1 MAVVRCSQ
9 GHYYDDEKFSR
20 CPHCGIFTNLKPGA
34 GPEPGHG
41 GKADCDEKTVALSGQ
56 PGLSEDYSR
65 TVALESEGVVP
76 SDEQKTVGFYAPG
89 KGNDYVTGWL
99 VCVKGVERGRD
110 YRLHHGF
117 NRIGRGYGMSVCIV
131 DDVHISREN
140 HCAIVYDDRS
150 NTFSLVPMGGNLVY
164 MGGEVITEPIT
175 LSAGDVIGIGS
186 SEFEFI
192 AFCRE
197 GRVWEKE

>member
-20 CPHCGIFTNLKPGA
+20 CPHCGIFTNLKLNQ
-34 GPEPGHG
+34 EPSGRREN
-41 GKADCDEKTVALSGQ
+41 DEKTMAFSSDSQSLGDILQ
-56 PGLSEDYSR
+56 R
-65 TVALESEGVVP
+65 TVALENISQEDG
-76 SDEQKTVGFYAPG
+76 DDQKTVGLYSG
-89 KGNDYVTGWL
+89 SKGNDFVTGWL
-99 VCVKGVERGRD
+99 VCVKGPEKGRD

-117 NRIGRGYGMSVCIV
+117 NRIGRGYQMEICIV
-131 DDVHISREN
+131 DDIHISRDS
-140 HCAIVYDDRS
+140 HCSIVYDGRS
-150 NTFSLVPMGGNLVY
+150 NLFSLVPSGGNLVY
-164 MGGEVITEPIT
+164 KDGGLVSQPVRLET
-175 LSAGDVIGIGS
+175 GDVIAMGE